1 MLVFNLTCPKES
13 YSINSMKNKE
23 VTFVI
28 QKIDEDTPY
37 WHDVENIYK
46 EDEFEAADA
55 LFGYRSREVEQF
67 KLKQKYRLIK
77 RTEELLKDE

>member
-1 MLVFNLTCPKES
+1 
-13 YSINSMKNKE
+13 MKNKE

-55 LFGYRSREVEQF
+55 LFGYRSREAEQF